1 MFKIKD
7 GLNHGYKL
15 ELQMPEMMKLLGNK
29 KILIDKRNGE
39 KVPSLER
46 AEVVLVQCNLV
57 NNEYQQ
63 NSEVFY
69 TFTSNDLVLIC

>member
-1 MFKIKD
+1 
-7 GLNHGYKL
+7 
-15 ELQMPEMMKLLGNK
+15 MPEMMKLLGNK
-29 KILIDKRNGE
+29 KILIDKTNGE

-69 TFTSNDLVLIC
+69 TFTSNNLVLIC